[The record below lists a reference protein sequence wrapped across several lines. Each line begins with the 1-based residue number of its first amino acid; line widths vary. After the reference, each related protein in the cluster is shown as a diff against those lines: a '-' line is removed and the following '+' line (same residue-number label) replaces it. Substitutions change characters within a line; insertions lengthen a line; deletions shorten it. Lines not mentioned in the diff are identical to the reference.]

1 MLISSLLKT
10 ANPHTNSR
18 TNTSDI
24 IDYIISSPTIYNNI
38 KNLTLNNDL
47 SSGRSAILF
56 DFSTNINKSIPL
68 PFQVKLYPKADRVL
82 VRSYLMTLYVVF
94 PIHANFLIRS
104 RCVLKA
110 IVHIKKTVDCFTLL
124 EKVFVFFKK
133 TLVMILYRH
142 VVFD

>member
-10 ANPHTNSR
+10 ANPHINSR
-18 TNTSDI
+18 TNTSGI

-56 DFSTNINKSIPL
+56 DFSTNINKSIRL
-68 PFQVKLYPKADRVL
+68 PFQVRLYPKADRVL
-82 VRSYLMTLYVVF
+82 ARSYLMTLYVVF
-94 PIHANFLIRS
+94 PIHVNFPIRS

>member
-18 TNTSDI
+18 TNTSAI

>member
-10 ANPHTNSR
+10 ANPQTNSR

-56 DFSTNINKSIPL
+56 DFSTNINKSIRL
-68 PFQVKLYPKADRVL
+68 PFQVRLYPKADRVL
-82 VRSYLMTLYVVF
+82 ARSYLMTLYVAF
-94 PIHANFLIRS
+94 PIHVNFPIRS

-110 IVHIKKTVDCFTLL
+110 IVHIKKNSGLFYVT
-124 EKVFVFFKK
+124 
-133 TLVMILYRH
+133 
-142 VVFD
+142 